1 MSAVDVTTNRCGVRI
16 TGKNAKVMAIQVTNL
31 TLECSLAK
39 KFIMDLSTI
48 RNTSDDRVEGIIQS
62 QLEMFFAKRVM
73 EDIPLCKED
82 GVKTVLSYL
91 GKGSALKTFLH
102 TVVNKGLIS
111 VVFGF
116 LKQCEHGDFSDM
128 VDKVQGDQR
137 TPADWIM
144 ILSHLS
150 TVEQCKLE
158 IACGIEAIVRCLCD
172 DTKRL
177 FFKSNKYWHEAV
189 PPFLSLLSNLL
200 RPSSG
205 DVSSNVSTEAAAVYD
220 ILLQSKG
227 SFESIVQ
234 KHFWSSHRPD
244 LLKEYESYHFSVGIK
259 KLETLAHDVIRIVI
273 CIGKKRHVNKNDGEL
288 IPSISQD
295 LMNLTKKIVK
305 TPVVSRAYDP
315 ECNVYFVVGMV
326 RMLKNVNSDDSV
338 NRKCY
343 FETLDLVFTT
353 LMLTADCIDNDVIV
367 EVIDLGRNFTT
378 NIDDAESI
386 LKLSLSTIAWRT
398 QGKSYPIDKC
408 IAFAIKSGLLDMCFE
423 FLSRFAC
430 DPTIQLRACD
440 PIRHDRDDLMVLLV
454 SIAAFIQAVDL
465 HQKTAKAIRD
475 ARSQIIKMLTPLMTQ
490 ERNEKSFMFQFV
502 DILSSILDLN
512 EGSCSCCNTPIVW
525 RTALFCG
532 GCRRVAYC
540 GLKCQKS
547 DWRYGSHSS
556 ECSFLA
562 RSADVLGLTTFN
574 VRRRR
579 NISTLTGL
587 RNNIVTSQ
595 YKLFLRHEDKLST
608 QLLTYQD
615 RIDYIARFNLSLF
628 LRPISFVHYH
638 DHFTCPRQRK
648 WFEDFRSLDR
658 VLCMFTSDVFNGEL
672 DKDEY
677 INMISLYAA
686 FPIPNIIQ
694 SGFKLYATA
703 TMKDLHNSTKFNSN
717 ELYLTV
723 GNMYKSLSKEERIY
737 WDKQAALEL
746 VDSSSSIPPH
756 TRAEALKATGN
767 GYFKTG
773 DYKSAVEMYKSAATI
788 NSSDPTHWS
797 NLAASYEKLG
807 MYDEMMTAMKEKQKI
822 MIGDWISI

>member
-1 MSAVDVTTNRCGVRI
+1 
-16 TGKNAKVMAIQVTNL
+16 
-31 TLECSLAK
+31 
-39 KFIMDLSTI
+39 
-48 RNTSDDRVEGIIQS
+48 
-62 QLEMFFAKRVM
+62 
-73 EDIPLCKED
+73 
-82 GVKTVLSYL
+82 
-91 GKGSALKTFLH
+91 
-102 TVVNKGLIS
+102 
-111 VVFGF
+111 
-116 LKQCEHGDFSDM
+116 
-128 VDKVQGDQR
+128 
-137 TPADWIM
+137 
-144 ILSHLS
+144 
-150 TVEQCKLE
+150 
-158 IACGIEAIVRCLCD
+158 
-172 DTKRL
+172 
-177 FFKSNKYWHEAV
+177 
-189 PPFLSLLSNLL
+189 
-200 RPSSG
+200 
-205 DVSSNVSTEAAAVYD
+205 
-220 ILLQSKG
+220 
-227 SFESIVQ
+227 
-234 KHFWSSHRPD
+234 
-244 LLKEYESYHFSVGIK
+244 
-259 KLETLAHDVIRIVI
+259 
-273 CIGKKRHVNKNDGEL
+273 
-288 IPSISQD
+288 
-295 LMNLTKKIVK
+295 
-305 TPVVSRAYDP
+305 
-315 ECNVYFVVGMV
+315 
-326 RMLKNVNSDDSV
+326 MLKNVNSDDSV

-343 FETLDLVFTT
+343 FETLVLVFTT
-353 LMLTADCIDNDVIV
+353 LMFTADCIDNDVIV

-648 WFEDFRSLDR
+648 WFEDFRSPDR

-807 MYDEMMTAMKEKQKI
+807 ILLADEPPPMKKSDIDAMEVDDNDVKIRSHSSPPLRRKVAGPISMRGGAKGYLSNDPLTSSTLKSTPFSVVRRRNAKKNAERDKKDMAKEKSRSKI
-822 MIGDWISI
+822 SERFDSSDDESTQNNYDDIANVNIDEQEFLREVARKRAQREEAIDYCSTLAQ